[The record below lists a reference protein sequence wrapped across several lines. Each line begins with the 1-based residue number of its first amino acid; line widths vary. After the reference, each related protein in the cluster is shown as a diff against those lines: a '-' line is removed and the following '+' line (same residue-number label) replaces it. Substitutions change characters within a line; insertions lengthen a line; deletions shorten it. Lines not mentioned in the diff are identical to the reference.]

1 MKLWEALK
9 AFDEGKQIEFRL
21 TTSLGADGWRQ
32 VEKDHVF
39 VFESGTTPYE
49 FRLKPKAPE
58 AVEFV
63 LECERNRWPTAALE
77 RIDYSIWNSL
87 KGRRWRIV
95 ATEIIEG
102 EG

>member
-21 TTSLGADGWRQ
+21 NTSLGVDGWRQ

-39 VFESGTTPYE
+39 VYVSGTTNYE
-49 FRLKPKAPE
+49 FRLKPKSPE
-58 AVEFV
+58 VVEFV
-63 LECERNRWPTAALE
+63 LDCRMHNPNSAMDQVNYDRWC
-77 RIDYSIWNSL
+77 SL
-87 KGRRWRIV
+87 KNRRWRIV

-102 EG
+102 EV